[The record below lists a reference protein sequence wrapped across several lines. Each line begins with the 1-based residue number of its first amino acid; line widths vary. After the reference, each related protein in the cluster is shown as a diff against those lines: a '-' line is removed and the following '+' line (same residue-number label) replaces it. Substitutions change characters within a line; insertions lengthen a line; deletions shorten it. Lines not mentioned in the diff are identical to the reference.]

1 MIPRDKAITALEQLK
16 LDAANPM
23 TLRQSPDGGA
33 SWKANVREVV
43 CRSLGSDHDLVDKLD
58 KNRYSLSAWS
68 SGTPNSYFDDAFVAG
83 IHRAVGYIDSAIYSL
98 GLSADE
104 PIDETAFDP
113 ELWRHVA
120 GLVESE
126 DWAKIPAIVAIFVE
140 SALRTW
146 AELDHGTYG
155 KAVYVNA
162 LADAGPLRL
171 GSRSGEW
178 EGWRSLGIGFAQG
191 VGNVDRHRLQ
201 SRDDAKRYAIGV
213 LGTGSLLLTQLRHQ
227 HPDTTS
233 APVQDLV
240 TEQE

>member
-1 MIPRDKAITALEQLK
+1 MIPRDKAVAALEQLK
-16 LDAANPM
+16 LEAANPM
-23 TLRQSPDGGA
+23 TLRHSPDGGA

-43 CRSLGSDHDLVDKLD
+43 SRSLGSDHDLVEKLD

-68 SGTPNSYFDDAFVAG
+68 SGTPKSYFDDAFVAG

-104 PIDETAFDP
+104 PGDETAFDP
-113 ELWRHVA
+113 ELWQHVA

-146 AELDHGTYG
+146 AELDRGTYG
-155 KAVYVNA
+155 KAVYANA

-178 EGWRSLGIGFAQG
+178 EGWRSLGIGFA
-191 VGNVDRHRLQ
+191 RLSATWTDTVCKVVTTRKGTRSGFSGPEVCC
-201 SRDDAKRYAIGV
+201 SR
-213 LGTGSLLLTQLRHQ
+213 S
-227 HPDTTS
+227 
-233 APVQDLV
+233 
-240 TEQE
+240 